1 MKATDLAPLLLNVAP
16 AQRILQ
22 PLRPRGNGWQQWD
35 LSLIAA
41 ELRARAYA
49 IERWYNRAHEVQV
62 LSSIESVSGESPEP
76 RHEYHIS
83 ISGLRY
89 RAPRPHRCSESLAR
103 WVLKEFDFTDCAQDN
118 HVPNG
123 IVRNYWRPI
132 AKNVSPVCHC
142 VETEPKIVED
152 KGDYIWRP

>member
-22 PLRPRGNGWQQWD
+22 PLRP
-35 LSLIAA
+35 
-41 ELRARAYA
+41 
-49 IERWYNRAHEVQV
+49 
-62 LSSIESVSGESPEP
+62 
-76 RHEYHIS
+76 
-83 ISGLRY
+83 
-89 RAPRPHRCSESLAR
+89 
-103 WVLKEFDFTDCAQDN
+103 
-118 HVPNG
+118 PNG

-132 AKNVSPVCHC
+132 AENLSPVCHC